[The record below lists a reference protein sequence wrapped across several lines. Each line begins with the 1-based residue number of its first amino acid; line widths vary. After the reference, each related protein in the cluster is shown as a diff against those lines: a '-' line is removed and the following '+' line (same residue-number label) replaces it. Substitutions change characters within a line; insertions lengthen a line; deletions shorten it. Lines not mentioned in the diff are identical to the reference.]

1 MDETRD
7 KIMQAAVEL
16 IAAKG
21 YKGATTREIAET
33 AGVNEVTLFR
43 RFGTKQ
49 ALFEAVINQYSS
61 LPGMLEMIENRIT
74 GDYRKDLTMLGTM
87 LNTAF
92 EERREILPLILCE
105 AEQINE
111 LQSVIASIPE
121 RLREYLAR
129 YLQTKIERGEII
141 SRDPELLAQAF
152 LGMFFSYHISTTM
165 LGSRPTP
172 QTDSGQVVQSFV
184 DVFVGGTRIEE

>member
-1 MDETRD
+1 MDETRE

-16 IAAKG
+16 ISTKG

-43 RFGTKQ
+43 HFGTKQ
-49 ALFEAVINQYSS
+49 ALFEAVLNQYSS
-61 LPGMLEMIENRIT
+61 LPDMLGMIEHRMT
-74 GDYRKDLTMLGTM
+74 GDYRQDLIMLGMM

-121 RLREYLAR
+121 RLREYLSR
-129 YLQTKIERGEII
+129 YLREKIEGQEVIPQ
-141 SRDPELLAQAF
+141 DPELLAQAF
-152 LGMFFSYHISTTM
+152 LGMFFSYHISTNM
-165 LGSRPTP
+165 LDSRPASPVQP
-172 QTDSGQVVQSFV
+172 QQVVETFV
-184 DVFVGGTRIEE
+184 DIFVRGTSIDE